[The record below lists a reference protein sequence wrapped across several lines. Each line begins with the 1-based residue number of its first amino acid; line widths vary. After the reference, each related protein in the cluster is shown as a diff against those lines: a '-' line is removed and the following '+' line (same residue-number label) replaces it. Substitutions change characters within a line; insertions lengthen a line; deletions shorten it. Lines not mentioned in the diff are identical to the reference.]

1 MKKFYLPI
9 FLLLM
14 VGALSLLN
22 AQTTKPITAKKYATF
37 TVPSDPTLDSIGQ
50 AHLPYAGDLGVR
62 RVIVA
67 DADGDGTQEV
77 LATDYNNGGRVHVM
91 KVVQDSVLEII
102 WSSPV
107 AESASGSTP
116 RFIQVGDCDGDG
128 KREII
133 FEQRNFENVDGS
145 SGRIVIYEWNGTD
158 WGSQPSMSITPKMI
172 EGAGGRE
179 GLRLHREVLTVY
191 DFDGDGKT
199 EIVPHGDDPRKDVL
213 ILGVSGDLFEG
224 LNFASIFIE
233 GGKPGTQKNGGDWG
247 AGGSFWNATPADID
261 GDGKIEIVNHVWNK
275 YGFWSIDVNGPNSY
289 TYPDANDNADARAK
303 GAYHEYSDNDAVS
316 YFGAQAVDVNGDG
329 RDEIVGTMYK
339 QHHDLSMLAFSEQ
352 DTGVYI
358 WNDNSQTEN
367 YNVIVPNGTI
377 AALAN
382 KTAMSLWPIVKGDLN
397 QDGKDELYTGGSAGL
412 NLVAVQYKGTG
423 DTPADLLNPENYD
436 INVVYNGEGG
446 DVFAKWNIY
455 NGRVTYRTDT
465 LYAGTDSMQIVET
478 PIGFDPNVIDTVKEE
493 TPFTSYI
500 FADSVDLD
508 GDGKLEIVLAEQSVY
523 DSININVFNWVDTSG
538 IGQWILDN
546 DNSYKV
552 FNEYRKTIRVL
563 EYTGESTGLQARTYG
578 IISPDDYKLEQ
589 NYPNPFN
596 PTTTINFT
604 LPLNKKITLKV
615 YDMLGKEV
623 KTLIDN
629 TTMQK
634 GNHKVIWD
642 GTNNFGSKV
651 ASGNYIAKMKFGNF
665 AKSIKMTLLK

>member
-1 MKKFYLPI
+1 MKKKYLPI
-9 FLLLM
+9 LFLLLI
-14 VGALSLLN
+14 GALSLVN
-22 AQTTKPITAKKYATF
+22 AQSTKPITAKKYATF
-37 TVPSDPTLDSIGQ
+37 TVPTDPSLDSAGQ

-91 KVVQDSVLEII
+91 KVVQDSILEII
-102 WSSPV
+102 WSSAI
-107 AESASGSTP
+107 AESKSGSTP

-128 KREII
+128 KKEII
-133 FEQRNFENVDGS
+133 FEQKNFPNTDGS
-145 SGRIVIYEWNGTD
+145 FGRIVLYEWNGTD
-158 WGSQPSMSITPKMI
+158 WGSKPSMSITPKMI

-191 DFDGDGKT
+191 DFDGDGKS
-199 EIVPHGDDPRKDVL
+199 EIIPHGNDPRKDVL

-224 LNFASIFIE
+224 LNFAGIFIE
-233 GGKPGTQKNGGDWG
+233 GGKPGTQTNGGDWG
-247 AGGSFWNATPADID
+247 VNNSFFNSAYGDID
-261 GDGKIEIVNHVWNK
+261 GDGKLEIVNHVWDK

-289 TYPDANDNADARAK
+289 TYPEASDLADAKAK
-303 GAYHEYSDNDAVS
+303 GVYHSYSDNDAVS
-316 YFGAQAVDVNGDG
+316 YFGAQTVDVNGDG
-329 RDEIVGTMYK
+329 KDEIVGTMYK
-339 QHHDLSMLAFSEQ
+339 QHHDLSMISFSKA

-358 WNDNSQTEN
+358 WDNASQTEN
-367 YNVIVPNGTI
+367 YNVIVPNARI

-382 KTAMSLWPIVKGDLN
+382 KSASSLWPIVKGDLN
-397 QDGKDELYTGGSAGL
+397 QDGKDELYTGGGNGL

-423 DTPADLLNPENYD
+423 DAPADLLNPDNYD
-436 INVVYNGEGG
+436 INLVYNGEGG
-446 DVFAKWNIY
+446 DVFAEWDIF

-465 LYAGTDSMQIVET
+465 LYAGTDSMKIVET
-478 PIGFDPNVIDTVKEE
+478 PIGFDPSIIDTVKKE

-508 GDGKLEIVLAEQSVY
+508 GDGKLEVVLAEQSVY
-523 DSININVFNWVDTSG
+523 DSIKINIFDWVDTSG
-538 IGQWILDN
+538 VGQWILNN
-546 DNSYKV
+546 DESYKV

-563 EYTGESTGLQARTYG
+563 EYTGDATGLSERDYKVIT
-578 IISPDDYKLEQ
+578 PDDYKLEQ

-596 PTTTINFT
+596 PATTISFV
-604 LPLNKKITLKV
+604 LPLDKRISLKI

-623 KTLIDN
+623 KTLVNN
-629 TTMQK
+629 TSLKK

-651 ASGNYIAKMKFGNF
+651 ASGNYIAKLEFGNF